1 MKRTLTVSLLTA
13 IALAGPA
20 FAGEPEN
27 SALAAQF
34 GPLNFAAAE
43 AMAPAASAP
52 KLAAAPGAQAPQAW
66 IAEVKKAY
74 TGYLDNSELFTLP
87 EAKKAEL
94 PPAALARLKKDNAEQ
109 HSWSAPYSSTAYK
122 LAVKGRTAYVV
133 QNERDGHS
141 MTVHIYSAAGQLIAA
156 GSADEAT
163 PLHWEKLNTSS
174 GGSSSGGGSGYDGPG
189 YGPGS
194 GPDAID
200 DGSGSGPS
208 DDGPDSAN
216 SGGCGGT
223 GSGGGSDPDGS
234 GGGVLF

>member
-1 MKRTLTVSLLTA
+1 MKRTLAVSLLTA
-13 IALAGPA
+13 IALTCPA

-34 GPLNFAAAE
+34 GPLNFAAAM
-43 AMAPAASAP
+43 ALAPAASAP
-52 KLAAAPGAQAPQAW
+52 KLSAAPWAQAAQAW

-87 EAKKAEL
+87 EAKKSEL

-163 PLHWEKLNTSS
+163 PLYWEKLDTSS
-174 GGSSSGGGSGYDGPG
+174 GGYDGPG

-200 DGSGSGPS
+200 DGSGNGPS
-208 DDGPDSAN
+208 DDGPDSTN